1 MNMRIDRLASFGG
14 VLLWLS
20 ATAYAQVDTATITG
34 NVTDPTGASV
44 VGARIRA
51 INQAN
56 GLDYRAVAGDSGVY
70 VLTALPIGV
79 YDLEVSSDGFQTIR
93 RRGITL
99 SAGTRAKVDVQLA
112 LGQVSEVVE
121 VSGQIPLLE
130 SETSNLGQV
139 IENRTITQMPL
150 NGRNYQDLA
159 VLSVGVLPS
168 RAQNFVEDAFSA
180 NGASHDQ
187 NVFTL
192 DGADNNNYFSGIV
205 VASNQSVK
213 PSIDAIQE
221 FRLETH
227 NYGAEF
233 GRGGGAVVQVTTKS
247 GTNQFHGSLFE
258 FLRNDK
264 LDANN
269 FFNSGRPKPPY
280 RQNQYGGTAGGPIKR
295 DRLFFFGSFEGTN
308 IREKLTRLSTV
319 PTPAQVAGNFTGVA
333 NIFDPATQAANG
345 SRTQFPNNT
354 IPINRFDPV
363 AIQVL
368 RLYPAPNRSGVQNFL
383 FNAPRN
389 LDAYKYDAKVDWR
402 ISDRDTVFVRFS
414 ILDWFRL
421 EPGSLP
427 LPASGGDTNVRTSD
441 AKTGVVNW
449 TRVFPNA
456 SMVNEARLAYNRLVG
471 TINTPNTEQY
481 WKQFGFKGTFDRA
494 DINGI
499 PFFQPAGYRFI
510 GDRSFAPDPRKQDVR
525 QFVDTFSWNRGKHAL
540 KMGINTR
547 NIIQYTGITNFARG
561 VYTFNGQFT
570 RSVAGTQTAGD
581 ALADALLGLTSNA
594 QLSAVLDNRRIG
606 WTHEAF
612 LQDNWKITPK
622 LTLNLGVRYEYQSPY
637 VEQNDR
643 VANFVVDSSDSA
655 FGTVIFPRGDSVEQR
670 SFRRRDLNNFA
681 PRIGFAYQ
689 LTDKTVIRGGYGIF
703 YLGTFALVT
712 GATPDYNPPFYLQVN
727 IPTQA
732 AASTSAHVIRDGFS
746 SNALNPNVLDGRS
759 LAAIWPY
766 GWSDGTTNQWNFNI
780 QHSLPWNSLFSV
792 AYVGSN
798 TVHTTVSAIDINQP
812 VPGPGANNPRR
823 QFPRF
828 ADILMSVPIGG
839 ANYQALELKFERRF
853 SGGFSILAGHTFSK
867 TLEKQIGQLTSI
879 LAPEKRLSFQHLPH
893 RFFTA
898 AVWELPFGKGRR
910 VAAEGVLSHILG
922 GWQLSPIFE
931 AQKGLTFTPSVNG
944 NPANTTGGQRP
955 NRLRDGNL
963 SRSERTPERWFDSTA
978 FAVPAPFTFGN
989 SAASVL
995 FGPGLVNLDLTVAR
1009 TFRVTEKVSL
1019 DFRSEFFNLF
1029 NDAHF
1034 LFPNAVVNTPNAG
1047 AISETASSARQIQF
1061 GLKLTF

>member
-1 MNMRIDRLASFGG
+1 MRLASTLFWASAAAFG
-14 VLLWLS
+14 
-20 ATAYAQVDTATITG
+20 QVDTATITG
-34 NVTDPTGASV
+34 NVSDPTGASV

-51 INQAN
+51 TNQAN
-56 GLDYRAVAGDSGVY
+56 GLDYRAISGESGVY
-70 VLTALPIGV
+70 VLTALPIGT
-79 YDLEVSSDGFQTIR
+79 YDLEVGGDGFQTTR
-93 RRGITL
+93 RRGIML
-99 SAGTRAKVDVQLA
+99 NAGTRAKVDAQLA

-121 VSGQIPLLE
+121 VTGQIPLLE

-159 VLSVGVLPS
+159 ILAVGVLPS
-168 RAQNFVEDAFSA
+168 RNQNFVEDAFSA
-180 NGASHDQ
+180 NGASFDQ

-221 FRLETH
+221 FKLETH
-227 NYGAEF
+227 SYGAEF

-247 GTNQFHGSLFE
+247 GTNQLHGTAFE

-280 RQNQYGGTAGGPIKR
+280 RQNQYGGTLGGPIRR

-319 PTPAQVAGNFTGVA
+319 PQTAQVAGNFNGIA
-333 NIFDPATQAANG
+333 NVFDPATQAANG
-345 SRTQFPNNT
+345 TRTQFPDNT
-354 IPINRFDPV
+354 IPASRIDPV
-363 AIQVL
+363 AVQVL
-368 RLYPAPNRSGVQNFL
+368 KLYPAPNRPGVQNYL
-383 FNAPRN
+383 FSAPRN
-389 LDAYKYDAKVDWR
+389 LDSYKYDGKVDWR
-402 ISDRDTVFVRFS
+402 ISDRDTVFVRLS
-414 ILDWFRL
+414 VLDWFRL

-441 AKTGVVNW
+441 AKNGVVNW
-449 TRVFPNA
+449 TRAFPNGA
-456 SMVNEARLAYNRLVG
+456 MVNEARLAYSRLFG
-471 TINTPNTEQY
+471 TINTPSTEQL

-494 DINGI
+494 DINGV
-499 PFFQPAGYRFI
+499 PLFQPAGYRNV

-540 KMGINTR
+540 KMGMNSR

-570 RSVAGTQTAGD
+570 RAAAGTQNAGD
-581 ALADALLGLTSNA
+581 SMADALLGLTSNA

-606 WTHEAF
+606 WTHEF
-612 LQDNWKITPK
+612 FVQDNWKITPK

-637 VEQNDR
+637 VEQNNR
-643 VANFVVDSSDSA
+643 VANFVVDPADQS

-689 LTDKTVIRGGYGIF
+689 AGSKTVIRGGYGIF
-703 YLGTFALVT
+703 YLGTFSLVT

-732 AASTSAHVIRDGFS
+732 AAAASSHVIRDGFS
-746 SNALNPNVLDGRS
+746 PSALNPNVLDGRS

-766 GWSDGTTNQWNFNI
+766 SWSDGTMNQWNFNI
-780 QHSLPWNSLFSV
+780 QHTLPWNSLFSV

-798 TVHTTVSAIDINQP
+798 TVHASAQAIDINQP
-812 VPGPGANNPRR
+812 VPGAGGNNPRR

-828 ADILMSVPIGG
+828 SNILMSAPIAG
-839 ANYQALELKFERRF
+839 ANYQGLEMKFERRF
-853 SGGFSILAGHTFSK
+853 ANGFSILAGHTYSK
-867 TLEKQIGQLTSI
+867 TLEKGIGQLTSV
-879 LAPEKRLSFQHLPH
+879 LAPEKRISFQHLPH

-898 AVWELPFGKGRR
+898 AVWDLPFGKGKTG
-910 VAAEGVLSHILG
+910 ALAHVLD
-922 GWQLSPIFE
+922 GWQVSPILE
-931 AQKGLTFTPSVNG
+931 MQKGLPFTPTVNG
-944 NPANTTGGQRP
+944 NPANTTGAQRP

-963 SRSERTPERWFDSTA
+963 ARGERSPDRWFDRTA

-989 SAASVL
+989 SAANVL
-995 FGPGLVNLDLTVAR
+995 YGPGLVNLDLTVAR
-1009 TFRVTEKVSL
+1009 TFRLTEKVSL

-1034 LFPNAVVNTPNAG
+1034 SFPNAVVNTAIAG
-1047 AISETASSARQIQF
+1047 TISETSSSARQIQF
-1061 GLKLTF
+1061 GMKLVF

>member
-1 MNMRIDRLASFGG
+1 VTFRVLAAF
-14 VLLWLS
+14 LLFAS
-20 ATAYAQVDTATITG
+20 AALAQVDTATITG
-34 NVTDPTGASV
+34 NVADPSGAAV
-44 VGARIRA
+44 AGARIRA
-51 INQAN
+51 TNQAN
-56 GLDYRAVAGDSGVY
+56 GLDYRATSGESGVY
-70 VLTALPIGV
+70 VLTALPIGT
-79 YDLEVSSDGFQTIR
+79 YDLEIGGDGFQTTR
-93 RRGITL
+93 HRGITL
-99 SAGTRAKVDVQLA
+99 NAGTRAKVDAQLA

-159 VLSVGVLPS
+159 ILSVGVLPS
-168 RAQNFVEDAFSA
+168 RNQNFVEDAFSA
-180 NGASHDQ
+180 NGASFDQ

-221 FRLETH
+221 FKLETH

-233 GRGGGAVVQVTTKS
+233 GRGGGAVVQVSTRS
-247 GTNQFHGSLFE
+247 GTNQFHGTLFD

-280 RQNQYGGTAGGPIKR
+280 RQNQYGGTLGGPVKR

-319 PTPAQVAGNFTGVA
+319 PQPRQIAGDFSGIA
-333 NIFDPATQAANG
+333 NIFDPATQAPNN
-345 SRTQFPNNT
+345 SRLQFPNNMM
-354 IPINRFDPV
+354 PANRIDPV
-363 AIQVL
+363 AVQVL
-368 RLYPAPNRSGVQNFL
+368 KLYPAPNRPGVQNFL

-389 LDAYKYDAKVDWR
+389 LDAYKYDGKVDWR
-402 ISDRDTVFVRFS
+402 ISDKDTVFVRLS
-414 ILDWFRL
+414 VLDWFRL

-427 LPASGGDTNVRTSD
+427 LPGSGGDTNIRTSD
-441 AKTGVVNW
+441 AKNGVVNW
-449 TRVFPNA
+449 TRAFPNGA
-456 SMVNEARLAYNRLVG
+456 MVNEARLAYNRLFG
-471 TINTPNTEQY
+471 TINTPNTEQL

-494 DINGI
+494 DINGV
-499 PFFQPAGYRFI
+499 PLFQPAGYRNI

-525 QFVDTFSWNRGKHAL
+525 QFVDTFSWNRAKHAL
-540 KMGINTR
+540 KMGVNLR

-561 VYTFNGQFT
+561 VYAFNGQFT
-570 RSVAGTQTAGD
+570 RAVAGTQNAGD
-581 ALADALLGLTSNA
+581 SLADALLGLTSNA
-594 QLSAVLDNRRIG
+594 QLSTVLDNRRIG
-606 WTHEAF
+606 WTNELF

-622 LTLNLGVRYEYQSPY
+622 LTLNLGLRYEYQSPY

-643 VANFVVDSSDSA
+643 AANFVIDPADPD
-655 FGTVIFPRGDSVEQR
+655 FGKVILPRGKGVEQR
-670 SFRRRDLNNFA
+670 SFRRRDLNNLA
-681 PRIGFAYQ
+681 PRVGFAYQ
-689 LTDKTVIRGGYGIF
+689 VSKNTVIRGGYGIF

-712 GATPDYNPPFYLQVN
+712 GATPDYNPPFFLQVA

-732 AASTSAHVIRDGFS
+732 AAATSSHIIRNGFS
-746 SNALNPNVLDGRS
+746 ANALNPGVLDGRA

-766 GWSDGTTNQWNFNI
+766 AWSDGTTNQWNLNV
-780 QHSLPWNSLFSV
+780 QRSLPWNSLISL

-798 TVHTTVSAIDINQP
+798 TVHATASAIDINQP
-812 VPGPGANNPRR
+812 VPGPGGNNPRR

-828 ADILMSVPIGG
+828 SNILMSVPIAG
-839 ANYQALELKFERRF
+839 ANYQGLEAKFERRF
-853 SGGFSILAGHTFSK
+853 ADGFSILAGHTFSK
-867 TLEKQIGQLTSI
+867 TLERGIGQLTSV

-898 AVWELPFGKGRR
+898 AVWDLPFAKGRSGAFAD
-910 VAAEGVLSHILG
+910 VAG
-922 GWQLSPIFE
+922 GWQISPIFE
-931 AQKGLTFTPSVNG
+931 AQRGLTFTPSVNG

-955 NRLRDGNL
+955 DRLRDGNL
-963 SRSERTPERWFDSTA
+963 PRSERTPERWFDRTA

-989 SAASVL
+989 SAANVL
-995 FGPGLVNLDLTVAR
+995 EGPGLINLDLTIAR
-1009 TFRVTEKVSL
+1009 TFKINERFSL

-1034 LFPNAVVNTPNAG
+1034 SFPNAVVNTPQAG
-1047 AISETASSARQIQF
+1047 AISETSSSARQIQF
-1061 GLKLTF
+1061 GLKLVF